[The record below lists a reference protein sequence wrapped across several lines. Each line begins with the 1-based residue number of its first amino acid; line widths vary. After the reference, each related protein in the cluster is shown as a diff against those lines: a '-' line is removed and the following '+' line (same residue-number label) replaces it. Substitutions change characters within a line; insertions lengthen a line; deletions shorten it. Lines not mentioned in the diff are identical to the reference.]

1 MVKDKLV
8 RFYLKSQPTIDPL
21 RTIWYELV
29 DSSGNVTQTN
39 DPSPSTGTKTYF
51 GTAVVGFSVGV
62 NDITLTDARVRG
74 GGLAPEYQT
83 IEEAAHMWDLGF
95 WDGKPYPAG
104 GAMVISSVRLGQ
116 NSHTY

>member
-1 MVKDKLV
+1 M
-8 RFYLKSQPTIDPL
+8 
-21 RTIWYELV
+21 

-62 NDITLTDARVRG
+62 NDITLTDARG

-104 GAMVISSVRLGQ
+104 GAMVISSVRLVQ
-116 NSHTY
+116 NSYTY